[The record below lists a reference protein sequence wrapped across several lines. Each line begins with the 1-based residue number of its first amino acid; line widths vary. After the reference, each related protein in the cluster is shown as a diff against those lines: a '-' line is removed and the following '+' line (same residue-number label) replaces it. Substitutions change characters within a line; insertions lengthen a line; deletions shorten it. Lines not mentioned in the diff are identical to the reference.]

1 MNRSFSEIADEA
13 LALPQSEQLKLARTL
28 LEKAEASGDVGAE
41 AAWEQE
47 IERRIQKIDA
57 GLAKGRPFADVLREI
72 DQRLG
77 R

>member
-1 MNRSFSEIADEA
+1 MNRSFVEIADEA
-13 LALPQSEQLKLARTL
+13 LTLPKSEQLKLARTL
-28 LEKAEASGDVGAE
+28 LEKAEASGDIGAE

-57 GLAKGRPFADVLREI
+57 GLAKGRPFADVLRDI

-77 R
+77 K